1 MPKLRNS
8 NNNDGSPLGAAVGWS
23 KKGADVEVEVNW
35 WPSQCPVWTPPP
47 AHPHHP
53 ATETPADHH
62 QLWPWQP
69 DNISKYCIFSFS
81 LEALMETTNNKER
94 SKDSRISSI
103 SSKLQFF
110 RYLEKCFQ
118 NVLHCKS
125 KMECAPVVAVGAGL
139 GSSAARHLWSRHAS
153 ATRASTKH
161 MQHEKNTIIFPKMSL
176 PFH

>member
-23 KKGADVEVEVNW
+23 KKGADVEVEVRW

-53 ATETPADHH
+53 ATETPACNH
-62 QLWPWQP
+62 QLWLWQP
-69 DNISKYCIFSFS
+69 DNISKYCILSFS
-81 LEALMETTNNKER
+81 LVFHH
-94 SKDSRISSI
+94 SKMSSI
-103 SSKLQFF
+103 SSKLPFF

-125 KMECAPVVAVGAGL
+125 KMGCAPVVAVGAGL

>member
-1 MPKLRNS
+1 MVTVPVPS
-8 NNNDGSPLGAAVGWS
+8 
-23 KKGADVEVEVNW
+23 VN
-35 WPSQCPVWTPPP
+35 TAPPP

-69 DNISKYCIFSFS
+69 DNISKHCISRS
-81 LEALMETTNNKER
+81 SNGNHKER
-94 SKDSRISSI
+94 SKDSRISSK
-103 SSKLQFF
+103 SSKISFF
-110 RYLEKCFQ
+110 RYLEKGFQ
-118 NVLHCKS
+118 NVLDCKS
-125 KMECAPVVAVGAGL
+125 KMGCAPVVAVGAGL